1 MCERPLCLAILTVF
15 HDVKRRVHGMQWSP
29 HWLSPPSS
37 WMSHQVPLHSE
48 KLAVEQDSFLY
59 TLVHMLTPPPASH
72 CAYKPYCA
80 SRVSPQHSIVVVPV
94 QSDVQRL
101 PLLGLRSPHLA
112 ALKLRWDG
120 ENFFEA
126 WVRVRLGVGF
136 VKLQADIHFRKLG
149 RIHHGFVI

>member
-1 MCERPLCLAILTVF
+1 MCERPLCHAILTVF

-48 KLAVEQDSFLY
+48 KLTVEQASFLY
-59 TLVHMLTPPPASH
+59 TLVHVFTTPPASH
-72 CAYKPYCA
+72 CAYKPCCA

-120 ENFFEA
+120 ENFACTF
-126 WVRVRLGVGF
+126 LSMMILSGF
-136 VKLQADIHFRKLG
+136 FGTAIKEKQLLDDNE
-149 RIHHGFVI
+149 